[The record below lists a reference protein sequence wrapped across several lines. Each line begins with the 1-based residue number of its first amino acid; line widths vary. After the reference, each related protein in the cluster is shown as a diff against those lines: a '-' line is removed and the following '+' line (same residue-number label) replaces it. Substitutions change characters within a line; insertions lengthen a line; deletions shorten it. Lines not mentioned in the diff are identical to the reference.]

1 MRLGFWVFLRRI
13 EMASKKVKMWCG
25 NPPEEQMWAKVCD
38 LGKFD
43 GIGWVMYSKVPDVDS
58 PWQSY
63 KLVADG
69 VVPGKANYRLSW
81 NGERFALH
89 PHLVSLQEFRPAL
102 ARAVNRALDKAV
114 A

>member
-1 MRLGFWVFLRRI
+1 MR
-13 EMASKKVKMWCG
+13 SKKVKMWCG
-25 NPPEEQMWAKVCD
+25 NPPEEQMWVKVCD

-43 GIGWVMYSKVPDVDS
+43 GIGWMLYSKVPDADS
-58 PWQSY
+58 PWQSF

-81 NGERFALH
+81 NGERFAVH
-89 PHLVSLQEFRPAL
+89 PHVGLLQEFRPAL
-102 ARAVNRALDKAV
+102 AKAVLKVLDKAI

>member
-1 MRLGFWVFLRRI
+1 MG
-13 EMASKKVKMWCG
+13 SKKLKMWCG
-25 NPPEEQMWAKVCD
+25 NPPDDQMWSKVCD

-43 GIGWVMYSKVPDVDS
+43 GIGWMMYSKVPDADS
-58 PWQSY
+58 PWQSF

-81 NGERFALH
+81 NGERFAVH
-89 PHLVSLQEFRPAL
+89 PHVELLQEFRPAL
-102 ARAVNRALDKAV
+102 AKAVLKVLDKAV

>member
-1 MRLGFWVFLRRI
+1 MR
-13 EMASKKVKMWCG
+13 SKKPKMWCG
-25 NPPEEQMWAKVCD
+25 NPPDDQMWSKVCD

-43 GIGWVMYSKVPDVDS
+43 GIGWEMYSKVPDADS
-58 PWQSY
+58 PWQSF

-81 NGERFALH
+81 NGERFAVH
-89 PHLVSLQEFRPAL
+89 PHVELLQEFRPAL
-102 ARAVNRALDKAV
+102 AKAVLKVLDKAV

>member
-1 MRLGFWVFLRRI
+1 VFLRRI
-13 EMASKKVKMWCG
+13 KMESKKVKMWCG
-25 NPPEEQMWAKVCD
+25 NPPDDQMWSKVCD

-43 GIGWVMYSKVPDVDS
+43 GINWVMYSKVPDADS
-58 PWQSY
+58 PWQSF

-89 PHLVSLQEFRPAL
+89 PDFVSLQEFRPAL